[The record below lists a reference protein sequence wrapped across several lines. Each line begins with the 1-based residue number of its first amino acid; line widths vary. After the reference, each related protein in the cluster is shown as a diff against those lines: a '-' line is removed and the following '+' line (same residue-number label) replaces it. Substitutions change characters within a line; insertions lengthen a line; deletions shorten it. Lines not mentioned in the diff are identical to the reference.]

1 MGGMEGIYPPGGRS
15 KAHRGKLTGRAH
27 RGKLT
32 QRAYPLLRYAG
43 PKGRDNVRLPRIG
56 GVARRAKHY

>member
-15 KAHRGKLTGRAH
+15 KAH